1 MNNDTRNTGRLI
13 AGVVVLVLF
22 LAMLQFARTSFSN
35 QETPY
40 TLETFEQDL
49 SKGRV
54 DKVEIVPNSET
65 PTGSANITLK
75 DGTVKVLYATDI
87 TKVEKTVREDGIS
100 PVVRDVPRESWFMT
114 SILPVSL
121 VAVICFFFL
130 LHYERAG
137 NGRRRQRENDG
148 FRQEP
153 RRACVLQGQSY
164 VRGCRR
170 P

>member
-65 PTGSANITLK
+65 PTGPC
-75 DGTVKVLYATDI
+75 G
-87 TKVEKTVREDGIS
+87 KT
-100 PVVRDVPRESWFMT
+100 ESHRLSGM
-114 SILPVSL
+114 
-121 VAVICFFFL
+121 C
-130 LHYERAG
+130 RGKAG
-137 NGRRRQRENDG
+137 
-148 FRQEP
+148 
-153 RRACVLQGQSY
+153 L
-164 VRGCRR
+164 
-170 P
+170 